1 LFEEDDTKIT
11 RKIYRPDLQL
21 NECLGWKLAG
31 VLDIFMLKP
40 YDHVFVRS
48 EGSYIFGIVKSVRAK
63 PYGSTTPSVLIDVG
77 NQREEIILDAFE
89 DGSNEYNIVLFASPE
104 VHEERKGGLKTMV
117 IPCEEK
123 ESRQEILSSLTRPQS
138 TTKTLNL
145 GMKLMGLDDYK
156 NVMEG
161 DYVFVCRSDS
171 SYSLGR
177 LQMVDGILKIVVAET
192 QDGGIFVRSFFE
204 YIPCFQRWKNFM
216 YYVLIFGA
224 SHMNVRASEIR
235 VIDVDR

>member
-1 LFEEDDTKIT
+1 
-11 RKIYRPDLQL
+11 
-21 NECLGWKLAG
+21 
-31 VLDIFMLKP
+31 MLKP

-63 PYGSTTPSVLIDVG
+63 PYGSTTKPSVLIDVG
-77 NQREEIILDAFE
+77 NQREQIIWDAFE
-89 DGSNEYNIVLFASPE
+89 YGSNEYNIVLFASAE
-104 VHEERKGGLKTMV
+104 VHEERRGGLRTMI

-123 ESRQEILSSLTRPQS
+123 ESRQEISSSLTRPQS
-138 TTKTLNL
+138 TTKTLSL

-177 LQMVDGILKIVVAET
+177 LQMVEGILKIVVAET
-192 QDGGIFVRSFFE
+192 PDVLSRPFFT
-204 YIPCFQRWKNFM
+204 YVPCFQRWPNFT

-224 SHMNVRASEIR
+224 NQMNVRASEIR
-235 VIDVDR
+235 VIDVDRKQQLSGV